1 MTGELV
7 AIDAASGKV
16 KWNQEFGSALFGAP
30 TVVNDVVFATS
41 FEGGIFALDSA
52 SGGELWVE
60 TLPAG
65 INTSV
70 SISGDTVIAP
80 AGLASA
86 EGQTPEIVAYRLGG

>member
-1 MTGELV
+1 
-7 AIDAASGKV
+7 
-16 KWNQEFGSALFGAP
+16 
-30 TVVNDVVFATS
+30 
-41 FEGGIFALDSA
+41 
-52 SGGELWVE
+52 VE

-65 INTSV
+65 INTGV